1 MSPGDLILA
10 RIQESDGQTKRRPA
24 LVLTTMPPY
33 NDLLVC
39 GVSSQLRQEV
49 AGFDEV
55 VSTGDPDFSLSGLKV
70 SSVMRLGMIA
80 TIPRSAALG
89 ELGAISP
96 ERLTRLRNNLAS
108 HIGAQQDADDRSAT
122 AEDSN
127 AD

>member
-10 RIQESDGQTKRRPA
+10 RLQQSDGQTKMRPA

-33 NDLLVC
+33 SDLLVC

-49 AGFDEV
+49 VGFDEV
-55 VSTGDPDFSLSGLKV
+55 VSTDDPDFSMSGLKV
-70 SSVMRLGMIA
+70 SSLMRLGMIA

-89 ELGAISP
+89 ELGCLSP

-108 HIGAQQDADDRSAT
+108 HIEVQQ
-122 AEDSN
+122 
-127 AD
+127 